1 MGSRARSAGRGC
13 VSACVVVCALAGLSA
28 CTNTAQAVT
37 DLPAGYWTATERLLW
52 GLFADVLELARL
64 LLPL

>member
-1 MGSRARSAGRGC
+1 
-13 VSACVVVCALAGLSA
+13 VVCALAGLCA
-28 CTNTAQAVT
+28 CTNTAQAVS